1 MSAPQLYVCAHR
13 VAFHATRFR
22 HAANDAFDT
31 LLIQAVRVRS
41 NDNPGPEAA

>member
-1 MSAPQLYVCAHR
+1 MTLPHIYLAAER
-13 VAFHATRFR
+13 VTFLPLCLR
-22 HAANDAFDT
+22 HPGNDAFDT